1 MSQTHASTP
10 PATSPPGKVISTSPA
25 VTDILCALG
34 AADLLVGRSA
44 ACDHP
49 GAARVPVVETLA
61 AQEHEFA
68 AAAGALRAGLVF
80 VGDATVPNPA
90 QASASI
96 RVVQIAPRT
105 IEGIWDAILTVG
117 REVDRA
123 QQATDLVVALRER
136 FFAANEFVN
145 PYDDGPI
152 TVFLES
158 IDPLIC
164 SGDWISQLVERA
176 GAIHALNPT
185 TPKPHTG
192 IASGPQFAERTAGRA
207 VRVPIEVLTALNPPR
222 VILCPKDGT
231 LDTAAEWAANLST
244 HDWWRSLRAVRTGGV
259 ALVAGTATFHR
270 PGPGIVDAYEW
281 LVAWLHNLPTPSRIP
296 WRCLD

>member
-1 MSQTHASTP
+1 MTQPPSTP
-10 PATSPPGKVISTSPA
+10 QLPRVISTSPA

-34 AADLLVGRSA
+34 
-44 ACDHP
+44 
-49 GAARVPVVETLA
+49 VPDVPIVEMPT

-68 AAAGALRAGLVF
+68 AAARALRAGLVF
-80 VGDATVPNPA
+80 VGDSCSPNLP
-90 QASASI
+90 QVDPGV
-96 RVVQIAPRT
+96 RVVQVAPRT

-117 REVDRA
+117 REVGRES
-123 QQATDLVVALRER
+123 QATELVVALRER

-145 PYDDGPI
+145 PYDDGPL

-158 IDPLIC
+158 IDPLTC
-164 SGDWISQLVERA
+164 SGDWVAQLVERA

-207 VRVPIEVLTALNPPR
+207 VRVPLEVLTALNPAR
-222 VILCPKDGT
+222 VILCPRDGT
-231 LDTAAEWAANLST
+231 LDTAAAWAANLST

-259 ALVAGTATFHR
+259 ALVDGTATFHR

-281 LVAWLHNLPTPSRIP
+281 LVAWLHNLPITTRIP
-296 WRCLD
+296 WQRLD